1 MNIEFLVATM
11 RQTDCSFLNRMNIKS
26 NAVVINQCDRNDQ
39 EIIDDQ
45 GKQIKF
51 LSYKEIGLSRSRN
64 RALDAATGDIC
75 VIADDDVIYNE
86 VCNEQILKAYE
97 IYPDA
102 DLIAFQI
109 IRTGNTRLKTFRTQ
123 PHVENWLSCMKI
135 SSVEITFK
143 RKSIIEK
150 DIRFNTLFGAGA
162 YFNNGEE
169 NIFLYDCLR
178 KKLKIVYM
186 PIAIGSV
193 SCEESSWFK
202 GYDPHYFESMGAGY
216 YGLSRYLGWAFILQ
230 HVARHYKLYKNDMSF
245 FEVLGHM
252 YRGMG
257 HCAKIQR
264 ICEGR
269 IKTLVVGDFKNDNGP
284 AIVNKQLMSVR
295 HAKTYYSQAQTKVGR
310 ILELFI
316 KSLPAKVIGFS
327 GLSKINCIG
336 IKWAK
341 VLHKPT
347 FYIMHGYELREA
359 EINKVTP
366 NKQLVAS
373 ETYVLEHIDK
383 IICVSKRFRDYMAT
397 VFPQYKDKL
406 EYINNG
412 VEWMHLEQITHVYN
426 REQYEIISV
435 GGGIR
440 RKNNLA
446 ICKAIAQIKDQ
457 LDKPVRFTIIG
468 NAGIDKEAILKY
480 DFVDYIDYLE
490 HKEVIEKFKTSSLY
504 IQNSYFETF
513 GLCVVEALS
522 MGCDLLISQNVGAL
536 SILNQIE
543 LTDVI
548 NDPENIDEIGEKIVY
563 NLTHSNHERLLDAIE
578 IDKTTWDATNQR
590 LNEIIGELNYKGL
603 KAYDYY

>member
-11 RQTDCSFLNRMNIKS
+11 HQTDCHFLEQMNIKS
-26 NAVVINQCDRNDQ
+26 NAVVINQCEQTTQ
-39 EIIDDQ
+39 EIIHQQDQ
-45 GKQIKF
+45 QIKF

-75 VIADDDVIYNE
+75 VIADDDVIYNDD
-86 VCNEQILKAYE
+86 CNAKILKAYE
-97 IYPDA
+97 TYPDA

-109 IRTGNTRLKTFRTQ
+109 IRTGNTRLKTFRSQ
-123 PHVENWLSCMKI
+123 PSVENWLSCMKI

-143 RKSIIEK
+143 RESILK
-150 DIRFNTLFGAGA
+150 KGIRFNTLFGAGA

-169 NIFLYDCLR
+169 NIFLFDCLR
-178 KKLKIVYM
+178 QKLKIVYV

-230 HVARHYKLYKNDMSF
+230 HVIRHYKLYQNDMAF

-252 YRGMG
+252 YRGMRQ
-257 HCAKIQR
+257 CAKIQR

-269 IKTLVVGDFKNDNGP
+269 IKTLLVGDFKDDNGP

-295 HAKTYYSQAQTKVGR
+295 HTKTYYSRAKTKVGR
-310 ILELFI
+310 VLELLV

-327 GLSKINCIG
+327 GLSQINCIG

-341 VLHKPT
+341 LLHKPT
-347 FYIMHGYELREA
+347 FYVMHGYELKEA
-359 EINKVTP
+359 EINKIIP
-366 NKQLVAS
+366 NEQIVAA
-373 ETYVLEHIDK
+373 ETYVLEHVDK
-383 IICVSKRFRDYMAT
+383 IICVSERFRDYMAT
-397 VFPQYKDKL
+397 VFPQYKHKL

-412 VEWMHLEQITHVYN
+412 VEWMSFNEFTHVN
-426 REQYEIISV
+426 NEAQYEIISV

-440 RKNNLA
+440 RKNNLD
-446 ICKAIAQIKDQ
+446 ICKAIAQIRNK
-457 LDKPVRFTIIG
+457 LDKPIRFTIIG
-468 NAGIDKEAILKY
+468 NAGIDKEAMLKY
-480 DFVDYIDYLE
+480 DFVDYIDHLE
-490 HKEVIEKFKTSSLY
+490 HKCVLEKFKTSSLY

-522 MGCDLLISQNVGAL
+522 MGCNLLVSQNVGAL

-543 LTDVI
+543 ATDVI
-548 NDPENIDEIGEKIVY
+548 NNPEDIDEIGEKIIY
-563 NLTHSNHERLLDAIE
+563 NLTHSNHERLLASIE
-578 IDKTTWDATNQR
+578 KDKTSWEATNQK
-590 LNEIIGELNYKGL
+590 LNEIIGELKYKGL
-603 KAYDYY
+603 KVNEYC